1 MYVGVYTLC
10 TTVYMYMYVHNVH
23 LYIHLYTCI
32 HAPINTVY
40 TCTYHRLVMAKMR
53 QHYWYTNQYVSVLR
67 ICSCNNTR
75 KSSL

>member
-10 TTVYMYMYVHNVH
+10 TTVYMYMYVHNV
-23 LYIHLYTCI
+23 HLYTCI